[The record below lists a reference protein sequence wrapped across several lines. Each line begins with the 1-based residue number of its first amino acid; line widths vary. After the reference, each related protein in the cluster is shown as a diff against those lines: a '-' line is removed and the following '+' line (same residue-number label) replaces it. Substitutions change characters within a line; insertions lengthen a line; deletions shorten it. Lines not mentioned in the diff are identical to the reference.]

1 MPIFPSVEWFD
12 TVREIFNADES
23 YQQAGGGTCDST
35 VGIKVGDSLFML
47 IFDGEDCVEAR
58 AATEHDLTEADFYLD
73 MSEDGWR
80 EMIENIKEN
89 GTADFEHTLNSLDL
103 DMPDGL
109 SQTANDDQYR
119 QDLFFRYNQS
129 YQYFFD
135 ASARIETEFASSAA
149 STGD

>member
-1 MPIFPSVEWFD
+1 MPTFPSVEWFD
-12 TVREIFNADES
+12 TVREIFNSDEA
-23 YQQAGGGTCDST
+23 YQQAGGGTCDSM
-35 VGIKVGDSLFML
+35 VGIKVGDGLFML
-47 IFDGEDCVEAR
+47 VFDGEDCVEAR
-58 AATEHDLTEADFYLD
+58 TATDDDLSEADFYLD

-80 EMIENIKEN
+80 EMIENIKQN

-103 DMPDGL
+103 NMPDGL

-149 STGD
+149 SAGD